1 MITRFLALYICAV
14 LGLAFLAYSVISLV
28 PGPGVERARL
38 ITQAVFAVA
47 AVAFGVLGMS
57 AGRLP
62 SRHWLNHSLLV
73 RGVLLVVATVG
84 SFFVLALIG

>member
-1 MITRFLALYICAV
+1 MTTRFLALYTGAV

-38 ITQAVFAVA
+38 ITQAVLAVA

-57 AGRLP
+57 VGRLS
-62 SRHWLNHSLLV
+62 SRHWLNRSLLL